1 MNREQINALVKKMNV
16 DTATGPVDERV
27 QQIVV
32 RLVSDLFQAIED
44 LDLSQSEVWKGL
56 EYFTDAGQANEL
68 GLLAAGLGLEHFLDL
83 RADEKDAQAGIT
95 GGTPRTIEGPLYVAG
110 APESVG
116 FARMDDGSEE
126 GKIPTLIIE
135 GIVKDTE
142 GNIIEGAKV
151 EVWHANSLGNYSFFD
166 KSQSDFNLR
175 RTIFT
180 DAQGQYTALTTMPV
194 GYGCPPE
201 GTTQF
206 VLNKLGRHGNRP
218 SHVHYFVTAPG
229 YRKLTTQ
236 FNIEG
241 DEYLWDD
248 FAFATRDG
256 LVATAV
262 DVTDEAEIARRGLK
276 GAFKHIQFDIELVK
290 DVEGA
295 PSTEVERRRASA

>member
-1 MNREQINALVKKMNV
+1 MNRQQIDALVKTMNV
-16 DTATGPVDERV
+16 DTATGSVDART

-32 RLVSDLFQAIED
+32 PLLGALFQAIED
-44 LDLSQSEVWKGL
+44 LDLSQTEVWKGL

-68 GLLAAGLGLEHFLDL
+68 GLLAAGLGLEHYLDL
-83 RADEKDAQAGIT
+83 RADEADAKAGIT
-95 GGTPRTIEGPLYVAG
+95 GGTPRTIEGPLYVVG

-135 GIVKDTE
+135 GTVTDTD
-142 GNIIEGAKV
+142 GQIIEGAKV

-175 RTIFT
+175 RSIIS
-180 DAQGQYTALTTMPV
+180 DQDGKYVALTTMPV

-218 SHVHYFVTAPG
+218 SHVHYFVSAPG

-241 DEYLWDD
+241 DQYLWDD
-248 FAFATRDG
+248 FAFATREG

-262 DVTDEAEIARRGLK
+262 DITDEAEIARRGLT
-276 GAFKHIQFDIELVK
+276 GPFKHIQFNVELVK
-290 DVEGA
+290 DQAAA

>member
-1 MNREQINALVKKMNV
+1 MNRQEIDQLVKQMNV
-16 DTATGPVDERV
+16 DTATGPVDTRV

-32 RLVSDLFQAIED
+32 RLLGDLFQAIED
-44 LDLSQSEVWKGL
+44 LDISQTELWKGL

-68 GLLAAGLGLEHFLDL
+68 GLLAAGLGLEHYLDL
-83 RADEKDAQAGIT
+83 RADEADAKAGIT

-116 FARMDDGSEE
+116 FARMDDGTESD
-126 GKIPTLIIE
+126 KIDTLFIE
-135 GIVKDTE
+135 GTVTDTD
-142 GNIIEGAKV
+142 GNVIQGAKV

-175 RTIFT
+175 RTIIA
-180 DAQGQYTALTTMPV
+180 DNAGHYVAQTTMPV

-201 GTTQF
+201 GTTQA

-218 SHVHYFVTAPG
+218 SHVHYFVSAPG

-241 DEYLWDD
+241 DQYLWDD
-248 FAFATRDG
+248 FAFATREG
-256 LVATAV
+256 LVATATDVNDAEAMAKRNV
-262 DVTDEAEIARRGLK
+262 DK
-276 GAFKHIQFDIELVK
+276 PFKHITFNVELVK
-290 DVEGA
+290 EFAQA
-295 PSTEVERRRASA
+295 PTTEIDRRRVSA